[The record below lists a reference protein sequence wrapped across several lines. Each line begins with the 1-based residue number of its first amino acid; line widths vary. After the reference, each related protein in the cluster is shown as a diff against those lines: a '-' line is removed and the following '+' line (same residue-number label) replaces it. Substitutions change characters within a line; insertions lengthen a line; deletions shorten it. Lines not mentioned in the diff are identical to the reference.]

1 MFVLPIIFL
10 CSRLDALPS
19 LSPVF
24 EVESWEQI
32 WDWGP
37 REKPSSA
44 WAGELPETEG
54 REHELKILKCDICA
68 SRGETHLGL

>member
-24 EVESWEQI
+24 EVESWEQTG
-32 WDWGP
+32 D
-37 REKPSSA
+37 
-44 WAGELPETEG
+44 
-54 REHELKILKCDICA
+54 
-68 SRGETHLGL
+68 